1 MIPCGQSEDTPGGRG
16 LFAGGKRSQ
25 TSVVVVG
32 NDTRALAVAGKI
44 QSSPE
49 SGYTL
54 RGIVGD
60 AGTRGETETSQ
71 FPLVAGLN
79 DFEFF
84 LSRNEVDAVLVA
96 LPLESLRT
104 HGAHIEAACRTQGI
118 ALWLL
123 PDLPL
128 RDFKQARSICVGG
141 ETAID
146 LSFPSLAERARLTV
160 KRLADVVGASI
171 LLLALLPLLLVVA
184 LVIKATSRGPVF
196 FIQERV
202 GIRKH
207 VFRMYK
213 FRTMVPDAE
222 ERLDE
227 LEELNEVQA
236 PAFKIREDPRATP
249 VGRFLRRTSIDEL
262 PQLLNVLKGE
272 MSLVGPRPLAIRD
285 YNGIEQDWHRLRFKV
300 RPGITCLWQ
309 CNGRSNL
316 SFDHWMAL
324 DIEYIDSWSL
334 LLDLKILLKTVPAV
348 VRGSGAA

>member
-1 MIPCGQSEDTPGGRG
+1 MGRGKTPPDGRG
-16 LFAGGKRSQ
+16 LLTSNKRKQ
-25 TSVVVVG
+25 TSVVVIG
-32 NDTRALAVAGKI
+32 NDGRAFALAGKI
-44 QSSPE
+44 QSGREPD
-49 SGYTL
+49 YTL
-54 RGIVGD
+54 KGFVSD
-60 AGTRGETETSQ
+60 TGTCDGADDGQ
-71 FPLVAGLN
+71 FPLVGRL
-79 DFEFF
+79 DDLEVF

-96 LPLESLRT
+96 LPLESLRAY
-104 HGAHIEAACRTQGI
+104 GAHIDAACRTQGI

-123 PDLPL
+123 PDRPL
-128 RDFKQARSICVGG
+128 SRSMQKRSRCIGG
-141 ETAID
+141 ETVID
-146 LSFPSLAERARLTV
+146 LSIPGPGERARLAV
-160 KRLADVVGASI
+160 KRLADIVGSSI
-171 LLLALLPLLLVVA
+171 LLLVLLPLFLVAA
-184 LVIKATSRGPVF
+184 LAIKATGRGPVF

-249 VGRFLRRTSIDEL
+249 VGRLLRRTSIDEL

-285 YNGIEQDWHRLRFKV
+285 YGGIEQDWHRQRFKV

-324 DIEYIDSWSL
+324 DMEYIDNWSL
-334 LLDLKILLKTVPAV
+334 LLDLKILLRTVPAV
-348 VRGSGAA
+348 LRGSGAA